1 MKRRTFYLCLFV
13 FHAIIAFSQKY
24 PPSPL
29 PFPFLTDYPSLG
41 GSALNSVFYSSAASE
56 EKKLTTAVN
65 RFSTDFAKRTV
76 YLTTSFML
84 ASEIEKEMNKTIRR
98 YNTLKN
104 RNNSLAFFSYSTK
117 KNNKK
122 ALETIDKMLTN
133 LRSQLNKQSY
143 VNVLLGEKINLYTNT
158 MRALSEMQLLMDVV
172 EDGID
177 NTTLYRRYIDPK

>member
-1 MKRRTFYLCLFV
+1 MILFFNLIKRRTFYLCLFV
-13 FHAIIAFSQKY
+13 FQGVMAFSQ
-24 PPSPL
+24 

-41 GSALNSVFYSSAASE
+41 GSVANLGSYSIMAPE
-56 EKKLTTAVN
+56 QKKLTTAVN

-84 ASEIEKEMNKTIRR
+84 ASEISMEVNKVITR

-104 RNNSLAFFSYSTK
+104 RNDKLSLFSYSTK
-117 KNNKK
+117 KENKK
-122 ALETIDKMLTN
+122 MLETIQKILRN
-133 LRSQLNKQSY
+133 LKSQVDKQSY

-158 MRALSEMQLLMDVV
+158 MKALSEIQLLMDVV

-177 NTTLYRRYIDPK
+177 NTTFYRRYIEPK